1 MPHQAVTFYY
11 KFGDNN
17 IWQSI
22 KKGSND
28 LSFAHISSGTYQ
40 LSLCSTNPA
49 IDKHAKISTYYIIV
63 PSPWYA
69 CTVAILIYVLIA
81 IGIVVFTIIWY
92 IEGTKRSVYLRESP
106 KMMEEPRIEIVR

>member
-1 MPHQAVTFYY
+1 M
-11 KFGDNN
+11 
-17 IWQSI
+17 
-22 KKGSND
+22 
-28 LSFAHISSGTYQ
+28 SFAHISSGTYQ

-63 PSPWYA
+63 PSPWYV

-92 IEGTKRSVYLRESP
+92 KRRNQAIMEQHEKDRSMELLRQKNEFFINMSHELKTPLSPIIAPLGTL
-106 KMMEEPRIEIVR
+106 IG

>member
-1 MPHQAVTFYY
+1 M
-11 KFGDNN
+11 
-17 IWQSI
+17 
-22 KKGSND
+22 
-28 LSFAHISSGTYQ
+28 SFAHISSGTYQ

-63 PSPWYA
+63 PSPWYV

-92 IEGTKRSVYLRESP
+92 KRRNQAIMELHEKDRSMELLRQ
-106 KMMEEPRIEIVR
+106 KMSSSSICRMS